1 MTTSNN
7 KIKEARLKAGLTQ
20 KAAAEYLEMPL
31 RTFQDWEYGSN
42 APKYVIN
49 MAVKMLN
56 AIQKN
61 KQENKTMQMTKKLY
75 DVEDYITC
83 EILKRNITEEEV
95 YNFLKSQ
102 PPLKAFMV
110 NDEVVLTSSNLTK
123 QSISFLFE

>member
-61 KQENKTMQMTKKLY
+61 NGE
-75 DVEDYITC
+75 
-83 EILKRNITEEEV
+83 
-95 YNFLKSQ
+95 
-102 PPLKAFMV
+102 
-110 NDEVVLTSSNLTK
+110 
-123 QSISFLFE
+123 

>member
-1 MTTSNN
+1 MTN

-61 KQENKTMQMTKKLY
+61 KEENKTMQMTKKLY
-75 DVEDYITC
+75 DVED
-83 EILKRNITEEEV
+83 
-95 YNFLKSQ
+95 
-102 PPLKAFMV
+102 
-110 NDEVVLTSSNLTK
+110 
-123 QSISFLFE
+123 

>member
-56 AIQKN
+56 AIQNNKN
-61 KQENKTMQMTKKLY
+61 VSRQIIAAFL
-75 DVEDYITC
+75 ITQNWTRHD
-83 EILKRNITEEEV
+83 L
-95 YNFLKSQ
+95 
-102 PPLKAFMV
+102 M
-110 NDEVVLTSSNLTK
+110 
-123 QSISFLFE
+123 

>member
-31 RTFQDWEYGSN
+31 RTFQDWEYGPN

-61 KQENKTMQMTKKLY
+61 K
-75 DVEDYITC
+75 
-83 EILKRNITEEEV
+83 
-95 YNFLKSQ
+95 
-102 PPLKAFMV
+102 
-110 NDEVVLTSSNLTK
+110 
-123 QSISFLFE
+123 

>member
-1 MTTSNN
+1 MTTSSN

-61 KQENKTMQMTKKLY
+61 KVDNTK
-75 DVEDYITC
+75 
-83 EILKRNITEEEV
+83 
-95 YNFLKSQ
+95 
-102 PPLKAFMV
+102 
-110 NDEVVLTSSNLTK
+110 
-123 QSISFLFE
+123 